1 MTLRIVDPDAGA
13 IRGDPVQLRDRDLR
27 AELMRVRKDKAT
39 RRRKFIYDAAG
50 EPLGIVTFEPTPF
63 DPKSGRRRPYRG
75 VYGAHRSYR

>member
-1 MTLRIVDPDAGA
+1 MTIITDPALGS
-13 IRGDPVQLRDRDLR
+13 IRGDRVKLRDRDLR

-63 DPKSGRRRPYRG
+63 DPKSGRRRPFRG
-75 VYGAHRSYR
+75 TYGAHRSYR